1 MLCIIVPRPDRKT
14 MYGKLFCSSAQLEE
28 ASAKGDYEKNNPLK
42 KKTPGAADE
51 LACLP
56 RMNRPPPIPPRL
68 HQYIFERKKLVLTH
82 GEKGKSGFTGDYG
95 HIDPDAAASEV
106 MTHMEAEAKNVLGF
120 GGQGSGAE
128 NLTGMSADDGGLRLT
143 VLGVDAFVTD
153 PAVDQLAAQDL
164 RDRLQD
170 FRAPGQ
176 ILRKDTVRDFEDT
189 LRDLSD
195 TEKQIDAA
203 RAELGATL
211 DHSSAIIDRLHKMN
225 KDDGVVMADLYEH
238 DILDGNELLAQ
249 TIASGE
255 LRNTQFARDAAEQAK
270 TKKQAA
276 ATAKA
281 QANASKRRGSI
292 FDRLAG
298 QETATTSRKHGGGR
312 CR

>member
-1 MLCIIVPRPDRKT
+1 MRIIVPRPDRKT

-82 GEKGKSGFTGDYG
+82 GGKGKSGFTGDYG

-153 PAVDQLAAQDL
+153 LAGPARAQD
-164 RDRLQD
+164 R
-170 FRAPGQ
+170 
-176 ILRKDTVRDFEDT
+176 
-189 LRDLSD
+189 
-195 TEKQIDAA
+195 
-203 RAELGATL
+203 
-211 DHSSAIIDRLHKMN
+211 
-225 KDDGVVMADLYEH
+225 
-238 DILDGNELLAQ
+238 
-249 TIASGE
+249 
-255 LRNTQFARDAAEQAK
+255 RDACK
-270 TKKQAA
+270 DSAA
-276 ATAKA
+276 LPEERHGAGFRT
-281 QANASKRRGSI
+281 
-292 FDRLAG
+292 RLG
-298 QETATTSRKHGGGR
+298 FIRY
-312 CR
+312 